1 MHLNGIW
8 WYLCRV
14 IGAARSVYVLVS
26 ELRPLLPQ
34 NNALVLRR
42 APKRAD
48 PDQPTA
54 LSLASAGG
62 RNLDA
67 CACFLGLTWGGDQG
81 RSYDVLWAL

>member
-1 MHLNGIW
+1 MHLNGLW
-8 WYLCRV
+8 GCLCRV
-14 IGAARSVYVLVS
+14 IGAARFVYVLGS
-26 ELRPLLPQ
+26 ELCPLLPQ
-34 NNALVLRR
+34 NNALVLKR

-62 RNLDA
+62 RNPGV
-67 CACFLGLTWGGDQG
+67 CACFLGAMWRGDQG